1 MMKKII
7 YLFAFCV
14 FFDAAAQKMEI
25 TSAVIALDNHKD
37 LEAAQ
42 KWIDIAT
49 DKINAGGTLKPKI
62 LSKYNH
68 YQGLIYLK
76 KFQADNENEIS
87 FNYLEIASN
96 AFLKDAVANASFSKK
111 SNNQLPVCAYLYQE
125 GAYKDYENKDYKS
138 AFSKFVSAISI
149 NTSEAIQKIDTF
161 NMYNASLMAF
171 QSGDYEESVKWSNE
185 LINLDS
191 TDVRFH
197 TRLIAGYEELGNLDL
212 QLEAIKQAR
221 SYVPQSKEIIFSEVN
236 YYLTTGDSELLLES
250 LDNAV
255 KSDSLNPILHL
266 VLGNTYNQL
275 GDFEKSKSSFEN
287 AIALD
292 STYFDAYNNLASL
305 YLDQTIDL
313 IEKKNALS
321 FKQSKL
327 DASYKKQIDNLYKQA
342 LPHLESCF
350 NLDSENLAIIS
361 VLKEI
366 YYKLNNSEKSLEM
379 KRLEASLKS
388 K

>member
-1 MMKKII
+1 MKKII
-7 YLFAFCV
+7 YLFVFFV
-14 FFDAAAQKMEI
+14 FFDATSQKMEI

-49 DKINAGGTLKPKI
+49 DKIKEGGVLKPKI

-76 KFQADNENEIS
+76 KFQNALDGLN

-96 AFLKDAVANASFSKK
+96 AFLNDAVANASFSKK
-111 SNNQLPVCAYLYQE
+111 SKTKLSICAYLYQE
-125 GAYKDYENKDYKS
+125 GAYKDYEKKDYQL
-138 AFSKFVSAISI
+138 ALTKFLSAISI
-149 NTSEAIQKIDTF
+149 NTSDAIQKIDTF

-185 LINLDS
+185 LINLDP

-197 TRLIAGYEELGNLDL
+197 VRSIDGYDQLGNLDL
-212 QLEAIKQAR
+212 QLEAIKKAR
-221 SYVPQSKEIIFSEVN
+221 QYVPKSKEIIFSEVN
-236 YYLTTGDSELLLES
+236 YYLATGDSDLLLES

-255 KSDSLNPILHL
+255 KSDSLNPILYL

-275 GDFEKSKSSFEN
+275 GDFEKSKGSFEN

-327 DASYKKQIDNLYKQA
+327 DASYKKKIDNLYGKA
-342 LPHLESCF
+342 LPHLESCLK
-350 NLDSENLAIIS
+350 LDPENIS
-361 VLKEI
+361 IVSALKEI
-366 YYKLNNSEKSLEM
+366 YYKLNNSKKSLEM
-379 KRLEASLKS
+379 KRLEDTLKS
-388 K
+388 Q

>member
-1 MMKKII
+1 MKKII
-7 YLFAFCV
+7 YLLT
-14 FFDAAAQKMEI
+14 FFLVIDVAAQKMEI

-37 LEAAQ
+37 LAAAK

-49 DKINAGGTLKPKI
+49 DKIKQGASLKPKI
-62 LSKYNH
+62 LSKYNY

-76 KFQADNENEIS
+76 KFQADSDNEAS
-87 FNYLEIASN
+87 FNYLDIASN
-96 AFLKDAVANASFSKK
+96 SFLKDAVSNAAFSKK
-111 SNNQLPVCAYLYQE
+111 SINQLPVCAYLYQE
-125 GAYKDYENKDYKS
+125 GAYKDYEAKDYNL
-138 AFSKFVSAISI
+138 ALSKFKSAISI
-149 NTSEAIQKIDTF
+149 NNSDAIQKVDTF

-185 LINLDS
+185 LITLDP

-197 TRLIAGYEELGNLDL
+197 VRLIDGYNELGDLDL
-212 QLEAIKQAR
+212 QLAAIKNAR
-221 SYVPQSKEIIFSEVN
+221 KYIPQSKEIIFSEVN
-236 YYLTTGDSELLLES
+236 YYLSTGDSELLLES

-275 GDFEKSKSSFEN
+275 GNFEKSKSSFEN
-287 AIALD
+287 AISLD

-327 DASYKKQIDNLYKQA
+327 DASYKKKIDNLYKQA
-342 LPHLESCF
+342 LPHLESCL
-350 NLDSENLAIIS
+350 NLDPENIS
-361 VLKEI
+361 VISALKEI
-366 YYKLNNSEKSLEM
+366 YYKLNNAKKSLEM
-379 KRLEASLKS
+379 KRLEDSLKS
-388 K
+388 R